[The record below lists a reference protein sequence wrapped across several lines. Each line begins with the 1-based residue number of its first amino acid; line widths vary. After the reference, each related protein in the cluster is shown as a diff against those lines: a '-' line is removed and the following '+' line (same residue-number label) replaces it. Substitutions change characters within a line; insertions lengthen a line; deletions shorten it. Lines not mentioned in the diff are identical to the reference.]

1 MSRLVILNRILDIL
15 NQKIAMGQGEG
26 GRMIKNRK
34 GGVMFCDGG
43 EMSSSESEIDEY
55 DGGVMAGKR
64 KKRCK
69 KVKAGV
75 MAGKKCKAGVMAG
88 KRGQSSWICHVKAY
102 QKKHGCTYSEAL
114 KKASASYK
122 K

>member
-75 MAGKKCKAGVMAG
+75 MAGK
-88 KRGQSSWICHVKAY
+88 RGQSPWICHVKAY
-102 QKKHGCTYSEAL
+102 QKKHGCSYSTAL